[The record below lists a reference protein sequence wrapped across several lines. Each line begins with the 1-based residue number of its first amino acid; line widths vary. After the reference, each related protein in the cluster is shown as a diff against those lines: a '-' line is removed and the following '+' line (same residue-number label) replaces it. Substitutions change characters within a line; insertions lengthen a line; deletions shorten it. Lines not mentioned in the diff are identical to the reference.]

1 MRYTLKDY
9 QSDAV
14 EQLLD
19 RLAEARSDFRSF
31 GKRSSVSLCATT
43 GAGKTVMSAAVIE
56 ALFDGS
62 DEFEFDP
69 DPGAVVI
76 WFSDDPSLNE
86 QTKNRLM
93 AASDKLG
100 FTDLVTIEPPF
111 DKPRLDPGKVY
122 FLNTQKL
129 SVTSKLT
136 RGAQLDAVDD
146 MQDTLTPQ
154 QPDDQAWTIWE
165 TISNTIKDPNLT
177 VYLFLDEAHRG
188 FGKRQDK
195 AKSTIVSRLVG
206 GSSLVEPAP
215 IVVGISATIGKFS
228 TAMSEADFSQDRRA
242 LAPVNVDGAR
252 VQESGLLKDTV
263 VLDFTTEH
271 GVFDRALVRRAA
283 EKLKSSAGAWAE
295 YAKSQNDPSAAVV
308 PLLVLQIPNK
318 PDHSEVGA
326 SLDLIA
332 SIVPELTQGAVRHVL
347 GEHKPQDFGSW
358 TVNWMEPQLVQG
370 RTDVRVLIAKEAIST
385 GWDCPRA
392 EVMVSFRTA
401 KETDHITQILG
412 RMVRNPLARRV
423 PGDERLNSVDCILP
437 YFDRTTAGKV
447 VKFLTGQIESV
458 PGTEK
463 RILVDGR
470 EMRKNPHFPDDHPV
484 WDAWRAMPT
493 DLLPQRGVN
502 PVSRTLQFATELE
515 NDTIELEA
523 VNKFELLVIKEL
535 GLLGTRFERELTKA
549 RDEIQTIRGMSI
561 AGTTGEQSLSYT
573 DFTMVSD
580 DQAVAI
586 AFKDA
591 GRAFSDVARRFVTE
605 HVAGHSDDFD
615 DPTRDAMI
623 EIAAMATTPQI
634 RAGVEKVA
642 NETFKR
648 WVHQNEEQ
656 VNALSDLRRERY
668 RDIKAQAPDP
678 QQTNLTI
685 PRVRLEDFQEVDE
698 NENTRLADLVGK
710 HLMSDDDGN
719 FPLTRLNMWER
730 RVVQHELTKSS
741 TVAWYRNPPRSS
753 GDSLCIAYRNE
764 FGNWRGMYPDFIFFE
779 NVEGHIKPS
788 IVDPHRFDLDDAL
801 RKLRALSRFAKEH
814 GDQFQRIISVAEVS
828 GKLYALDCQREM
840 VQGDI
845 EYWKQEDSLDNLY
858 SKSGQVITADKA
870 PVDRESRPLQ
880 PNTQGSLLE

>member
-1 MRYTLKDY
+1 MKYTLKDY

-19 RLAEARSDFRSF
+19 RLAEARSDFRST

-62 DEFEFDP
+62 DEFEFYP

-76 WFSDDPSLNE
+76 WFSDDPALNE
-86 QTKNRLM
+86 QTKTRLM
-93 AASDKLG
+93 AASDKLD

-129 SVTSKLT
+129 SVKSKLT
-136 RGAQLDAVDD
+136 RGAQLNAQND
-146 MQDTLTPQ
+146 MQDTLNPQ
-154 QPDDQAWTIWE
+154 QPDDQAWTIWQ
-165 TISNTIKDPNLT
+165 TISNTVKDPNLT
-177 VYLFLDEAHRG
+177 LYLFLDEAHRG
-188 FGKRQDK
+188 FANRTDK
-195 AKSTIVSRLVG
+195 EKATIVSRLVG
-206 GSSLVEPAP
+206 GSGLVEPAP

-228 TAMSEADFSQDRRA
+228 TAMSEAAFNEGRRA
-242 LAPVNVDGAR
+242 LLPVNVDGSR

-283 EKLKSSAGAWAE
+283 EKLKASAEAWAE
-295 YAKSQNDPSAAVV
+295 YSKSQNDPNAAVV

-326 SLDLIA
+326 SLDLLA
-332 SIVPELTQGAVRHVL
+332 SVIPELTQGSIRHVL

-358 TVNWMEPQLVQG
+358 TVNWMEPQLVQD
-370 RTDVRVLIAKEAIST
+370 RTDVRVLVAKEAIST

-423 PGDERLNSVDCILP
+423 PGDERLNSVDCLLP

-463 RILVDGR
+463 RALVDGR
-470 EMRKNPHFPDDHPV
+470 EMHRNPHFPDDHDV

-493 DLLPQRGVN
+493 ELLPQRGVH

-515 NDTIELEA
+515 NDEIERRA
-523 VNKFELLVIKEL
+523 VSEFEVEIL
-535 GLLGTRFERELTKA
+535 RELKLLSDRHERDLSKA
-549 RDEIQTIRGMSI
+549 RDEIQTIHGMSI
-561 AGTTGEQSLSYT
+561 SGTTGEEILTYT
-573 DFTMVSD
+573 DFTMMAD

-586 AFKDA
+586 AFKEA
-591 GRAFSDVARRFVTE
+591 GRAFSDVAQVYVGE
-605 HVAGHSDDFD
+605 AVADQHDDFN
-615 DPTRDAMI
+615 DPRRDAMI

-648 WVHQNEEQ
+648 WAHQNEEDI
-656 VNALSDLRRERY
+656 NALSDLRRERY

-678 QQTNLTI
+678 QQTTLTVS
-685 PRVRLEDFQEVDE
+685 RVRLEDFQEIDE
-698 NENTRLADLVGK
+698 HENSKLADLVGK

-719 FPLTRLNMWER
+719 FPLTRLNKWER
-730 RVVQHELTKSS
+730 RVVQHELTKTS

-753 GDSLCIAYRNE
+753 GDSLCIAYRNDV
-764 FGNWRGMYPDFIFFE
+764 GNWRGMYPDFIFFE
-779 NVEGHIKPS
+779 NVEGDIKPS
-788 IVDPHRFDLDDAL
+788 IIDPHRFDLDDAL
-801 RKLRALSRFAKEH
+801 PKLQALSRFAKEH
-814 GDQFQRIISVAEVS
+814 GNEFHRVMSVAEVR
-828 GKLYALDCQREM
+828 GKLYALDCQREK
-840 VQGDI
+840 VQNDI
-845 EYWKQEDSLDNLY
+845 EYWKPVDALDKLY
-858 SKSGQVITADKA
+858 AKSGKVIAANKASSDQVNR
-870 PVDRESRPLQ
+870 PVQ
-880 PNTQGSLLE
+880 PNTQSSLLE